1 MLAEPAPGLV
11 TWPTMQAAY
20 PRYSVRYVTAAWRI
34 PFRMGLRDAV
44 VDREFDTSDEPVR

>member
-20 PRYSVRYVTAAWRI
+20 PRYSVRYAAAAWSI
-34 PFRMGLRDAV
+34 PFRMGLRHVA
-44 VDREFDTSDEPVR
+44 VDRERDTGDEPVT